1 MHILLGR
8 TLYSMFYITS
18 LRTKDSF
25 EGADAVYTKRLSC
38 AALGKVLV
46 KYLNCFYIQIKR

>member
-8 TLYSMFYITS
+8 TLYLMFYITS